1 MKKSFFFNLDFEF
14 LFPKNLI
21 NTLIVF
27 KRERPEF
34 KDTIDCIIDLIEYG
48 YDNLSDLKYAQN
60 ANNFN
65 YSPHLF
71 SNVLLDKQ
79 IPPTLNELKK
89 ELVQLIGY
97 RKLSS
102 AFHPNKSFQ
111 REMGFFTDT
120 GHVDYIVPSVF
131 GFRKETIS
139 TSQLRDKF
147 TRAVYRVTENDKKIV
162 HILGY
167 SNDRSYTSP
176 RLISDFM
183 KTIKFFW
190 LHEGAEFVVGK
201 VADANDSQF
210 ANLDDLNKN
219 FRFKKSN
226 SYFEK
231 MEINRLAVTYRKIG
245 GILAHDTEEP
255 EYLRVIFAKNKEAA
269 LKEFGEKVFENMNPR
284 INLYK

>member
-1 MKKSFFFNLDFEF
+1 LKKSFFLNLDFEF
-14 LFPKNLI
+14 LFSKDLI
-21 NTLIVF
+21 STLLVF

-34 KDTIDCIIDLIEYG
+34 KEKIELILELIEYG
-48 YDNLSDLKYAQN
+48 YENLSDLKYAQN

-71 SNVLLDKQ
+71 SDVLLDKQ

-89 ELVQLIGY
+89 DLVQLIGY

-102 AFHPNKSFQ
+102 AFHLNKSFQ

-190 LHEGAEFVVGK
+190 LHENAEFVVGK
-201 VADANDSQF
+201 VADANDSQY
-210 ANLDDLNKN
+210 ANLGDSNN
-219 FRFKKSN
+219 ICRFKKSN

-231 MEINRLAVTYRKIG
+231 MEINRLALVYQKIG

-255 EYLRVIFAKNKEAA
+255 EYLRVIFAKDKEAA
-269 LKEFGEKVFENMNPR
+269 KKEFGEEVFQNMNKK
-284 INLYK
+284 INLYQ